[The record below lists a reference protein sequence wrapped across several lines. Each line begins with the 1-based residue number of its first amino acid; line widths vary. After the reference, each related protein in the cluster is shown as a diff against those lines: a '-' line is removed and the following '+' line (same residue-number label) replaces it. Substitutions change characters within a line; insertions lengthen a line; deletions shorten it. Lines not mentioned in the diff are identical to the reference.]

1 MSTAEGG
8 GNIVTDGLV
17 LCLDAANSRSY
28 ISGSTTWNDLSRGNN
43 NGTLVN
49 DPAFSSLNGGSIVL
63 DGTNDYVITNNI
75 QTTSNFT
82 YDFIFDT
89 SNLTN
94 NTINALVKGTAG
106 YGGQNVSFHLSNAN
120 SIFVCSTLADFSAY
134 IYFTGYN
141 WFTNRGLHHYT
152 VTMEYTT
159 TTTFKLYVDGILKDT
174 QSSNNYNNYLP
185 AFNSISYA
193 DGVSYSAYLFRLYNR
208 TLSAQE
214 VLQNYNSTK
223 TRFGL

>member
-1 MSTAEGG
+1 MAFNFSSKA
-8 GNIVTDGLV
+8 VTDGLV
-17 LCLDAANSRSY
+17 LYLDAANSKS
-28 ISGSTTWNDLSRGNN
+28 IVSGSTTWNDLSRGGN

-49 DPAFSSLNGGSIVL
+49 GPTFSSASGGAIVL
-63 DGTNDYVITNNI
+63 DGSNDYVGTSNI
-75 QTTSNFT
+75 QVTSNFT

-94 NTINALVKGTAG
+94 NTINDLVKGTAG
-106 YGGQNVSFHLSNAN
+106 YGGQNVSFHLSNTN
-120 SIFVCSTLADFSAY
+120 SIFVNSTLSDFSGY

-152 VTMEYTT
+152 VTIEYTT
-159 TTTFKLYVDGILKDT
+159 STIFKLYVDGVLKDT

-208 TLSAQE
+208 TLSATE
-214 VLQNYNSTK
+214 VLQNYNATK
-223 TRFGL
+223 ARFGL